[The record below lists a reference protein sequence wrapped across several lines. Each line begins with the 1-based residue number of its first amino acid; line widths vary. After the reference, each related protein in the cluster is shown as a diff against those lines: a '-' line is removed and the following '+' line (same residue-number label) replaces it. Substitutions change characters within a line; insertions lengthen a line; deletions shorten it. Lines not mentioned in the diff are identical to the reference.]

1 MPDAK
6 RCLRDVACATSE
18 TPTAKCPGVV
28 ILQKRF
34 SNGRCASEVPYLGDA
49 AHCEE
54 EHDNPWMTECRQG
67 CHSHGPFKRSLQ
79 DEAPEKWYVPDC
91 TEREKRGHAQA
102 PTECGGCPDAERAED
117 ARGCRSEV
125 RNDVFGHVDGRG
137 PVDDGRQ
144 WTMDHVEDAKRCLF
158 LLLG

>member
-1 MPDAK
+1 MSKTRMSKTFHHVVLYLDNVKSRRLVAWAG
-6 RCLRDVACATSE
+6 RGLGDLRV
-18 TPTAKCPGVV
+18 
-28 ILQKRF
+28 
-34 SNGRCASEVPYLGDA
+34 GDA

-67 CHSHGPFKRSLQ
+67 GHSHGPFKRSLQ

-91 TEREKRGHAQA
+91 AEREKRGHAQA
-102 PTECGGCPDAERAED
+102 PTECGGCPDEERAED

-144 WTMDHVEDAKRCLF
+144 WSMEDAKRCLF